1 MRISDWSSDV
11 CSSDLALRGSPRTA
25 VPYVLADGRCAV
37 GPSPGTE
44 MMAAGKLPGWGLV
57 FGSFASK
64 TEASAR
70 IEANQTALNGMLQQ
84 GKSAIVARTSIA
96 THRYSALLVG
106 LGQDDAGSA
115 CRQNRKSTRL
125 NSSH

>member
-44 MMAAGKLPGWGLV
+44 MMAAGKLPGWGPV
-57 FGSFASK
+57 FGSFVSK
-64 TEASAR
+64 AEASAR
-70 IEANQTALNGMLQQ
+70 IEANQTALNGMLRQ
-84 GKSAIVARTSIA
+84 GKAAIVARTSIT
-96 THRYSALLVG
+96 THSYSALPAG
-106 LGQDDAGSA
+106 PGQDEPGPA
-115 CRQNRKSTRL
+115 RR
-125 NSSH
+125 H